1 MDQLEEKSSVLA
13 RTGSFYYRSLPE
25 KPKNEANFMSHLTWQ
40 TKLFNLGDISQNLL
54 LSGGYH
60 KGNFKVLHFK
70 DQDIDYFGLK
80 SALQRRVMAYMQ
92 EDELV
97 ETPLRPKTNPEWDYT
112 SIDTVLEVTWSQADL
127 SEGIIVPS
135 GVLKRVDLTIP
146 VGRTSAGY
154 LVLLVADGSGNYSVE
169 AVSTSP
175 GYLKEGKIRWLFKDE
190 QLTGKATRI
199 IITTSEDEQ
208 SARQEVTSIVNHL
221 DNDSSVQAGSSIV
234 EGVVPEIVFF
244 LRGASVIEN
253 VITARPAN
261 LTISAVTGVMNEEGD
276 IISDNSSVIL
286 FPTGNP
292 EDKAIY
298 SDVMRFGLSI
308 DPDLWVTS
316 IQTTDKR
323 LIAGYDFFSE
333 FGKLVFPVNPAQL
346 FPDMTLMVYSFVKRT
361 RNLYSYSLRL
371 DDVYGPVD
379 RVMHY
384 YRVTQSPKAF
394 YLATAQ
400 AVGFAVVR
408 EDCSIQK
415 VLPFHG
421 GCIYVTDKGIYET
434 PYKHFQLPIGTFV
447 EEGTVIGGDEL
458 FRLLLPSDEWPGN
471 LGDLNL
477 DGILPVK
484 GLKAPDSP
492 IRLYDSEGNYA
503 PAYIGSEGA
512 LQAYWDYIRQYT
524 EQSGAEPSSDTQD
537 NTETVNAIQHVRTT
551 VCPNKLLVACIN
563 YDAIPATMLLRLETF
578 MQRELPV
585 GSVLTTADMPI
596 TISEKDTIDKEEL
609 KERLDNA

>member
-80 SALQRRVMAYMQ
+80 SALQRRVMAYTQ
-92 EDELV
+92 EEEIV
-97 ETPLRPKTNPEWDYT
+97 ETPLRPKINPEWDYT
-112 SIDTVLEVTWSQADL
+112 GIDTVLEVTWSHADL
-127 SEGIIVPS
+127 SAGIIVPS
-135 GVLKRVDLTIP
+135 GVLKRVDLTVP
-146 VGRTSAGY
+146 DGQTSAGY
-154 LVLLVADGSGNYSVE
+154 LILLVADESGNYSVE
-169 AVSTSP
+169 AVSESP
-175 GYLKEGKIRWLFKDE
+175 GSLKDSKMRWLFQDAK
-190 QLTGKATRI
+190 LTGKTTRF

-208 SARQEVTSIVNHL
+208 SARQEITSIVNHL
-221 DNDSSVQAGSSIV
+221 DNDSSVQAGDSMV
-234 EGVVPEIVFF
+234 VGVVPELVFF

-261 LTISAVTGVMNEEGD
+261 LTISAVTGVLNEEGD
-276 IISDNSSVIL
+276 VVSEDSAVIL

-308 DPDLWVTS
+308 DPDLWITS
-316 IQTTDKR
+316 IQTSDKR

-346 FPDMTLMVYSFVKRT
+346 FPDMTLIAYSFIKRT
-361 RNLYSYSLRL
+361 RNLYSYSLRI

-384 YRVTQSPKAF
+384 YRVTQSPRAF
-394 YLATAQ
+394 YLAAAQ
-400 AVGFAVVR
+400 AAGFAVAR
-408 EDCSIQK
+408 ENCYVQK
-415 VLPFHG
+415 VLPFHS
-421 GCIYVTDKGIYET
+421 GCIYVTDKGTYEA
-434 PYKHFQLPIGTFV
+434 PYKHFQLPIGTFI

-471 LGDLNL
+471 LGDLNM

-503 PAYIGSEGA
+503 PAYTGSEEA
-512 LQAYWDYIRQYT
+512 LQAYWDYIHQYA
-524 EQSGAEPSSDTQD
+524 EQSDASASSDTQD

-563 YDAIPATMLLRLETF
+563 YDTIPATMLLRLETF

-596 TISEKDTIDKEEL
+596 TISEKDTIDV
-609 KERLDNA
+609 

>member
-25 KPKNEANFMSHLTWQ
+25 KPKNEANFMSHLPWQ

-80 SALQRRVMAYMQ
+80 SALQQRVKAYMQ

-135 GVLKRVDLTIP
+135 GVLKRVDLTVP
-146 VGRTSAGY
+146 DGQTSAGY
-154 LVLLVADGSGNYSVE
+154 LALLVADESANYSVE

-175 GYLKEGKIRWLFKDE
+175 GYLKEGKMRWLFKDE

-208 SARQEVTSIVNHL
+208 SARQEITSIVNHL
-221 DNDSSVQAGSSIV
+221 DNDSSVQAGDSAV
-234 EGVVPEIVFF
+234 VGVVPELVFF

-253 VITARPAN
+253 VITARPAD
-261 LTISAVTGVMNEEGD
+261 LTISAVTGVLNEEGD
-276 IISDNSSVIL
+276 VVSEDSAVIL

-308 DPDLWVTS
+308 DPDLWITS
-316 IQTTDKR
+316 IQTSDKR
-323 LIAGYDFFSE
+323 LVAGYDFFSE

-346 FPDMTLMVYSFVKRT
+346 FPDMTLIAYSFIKRA

-384 YRVTQSPKAF
+384 YRVTQSPRAF
-394 YLATAQ
+394 YLAAAQ
-400 AVGFAVVR
+400 AAGFAVVR
-408 EDCSIQK
+408 ENCYVQK
-415 VLPFHG
+415 VLPFHS
-421 GCIYVTDKGIYET
+421 GCIYVTDKGTYEA
-434 PYKHFQLPIGTFV
+434 PYKHFQLPIGTFI

-503 PAYIGSEGA
+503 PAYTGSEEA
-512 LQAYWDYIRQYT
+512 LQAYWDYIRQYA
-524 EQSGAEPSSDTQD
+524 EQSDTATSSGTQD
-537 NTETVNAIQHVRTT
+537 NTETINAIQHVRTT

-563 YDAIPATMLLRLETF
+563 YDAIPSTMLLRLETF
-578 MQRELPV
+578 MQRELPA

-596 TISEKDTIDKEEL
+596 TISEKDTIDV
-609 KERLDNA
+609 